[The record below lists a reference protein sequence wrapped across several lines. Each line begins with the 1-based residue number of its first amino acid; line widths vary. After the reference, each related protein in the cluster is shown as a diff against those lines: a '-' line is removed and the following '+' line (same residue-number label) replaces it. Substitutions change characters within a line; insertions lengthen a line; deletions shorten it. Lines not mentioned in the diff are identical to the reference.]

1 MQYRYKFKRE
11 LKRVRMKSNYA
22 DKKLDEYYNT
32 LDNIFKGVKDSLPLN
47 DEDLTRGMKFM
58 LFLLHEKIQEEYT
71 KIKYKDEQF

>member
-1 MQYRYKFKRE
+1 
-11 LKRVRMKSNYA
+11 MKSINT

>member
-1 MQYRYKFKRE
+1 MNT
-11 LKRVRMKSNYA
+11 NYA

-32 LDNIFKGVKDSLPLN
+32 IDNIFKGVKDSLPLN

-71 KIKYKDEQF
+71 KIKYKDEKF

>member
-1 MQYRYKFKRE
+1 MNT
-11 LKRVRMKSNYA
+11 NYT

-32 LDNIFKGVKDSLPLN
+32 IDNIFKGVKDSLPLN

-71 KIKYKDEQF
+71 KIKYKDEKF